1 MNTIQKLGLVLLTI
15 FSAFTNA
22 RTLEIERATDRGN
35 GSAQHIASNAIDGD
49 LDWSS
54 RWVAEGTPAN
64 LILDLGSIQYV
75 TDIGIAW
82 GKGKER
88 SYQFEVWGR
97 ENSNSAWIKVR
108 KSSNSKGNS
117 TNIESYPI
125 KAMDAQYIRIKV
137 RSNSAGNNESII
149 TEAELY
155 NGPSSGRSK
164 KSSKKPA
171 KSNASGVGSGISSK
185 NSYGELPIRRINDDR
200 TSDGSYPPYKA
211 IDGDTDWSSR
221 WSASNGGSAV
231 NLTVDLDEA
240 TNVKEV
246 GIAWGKGDSRSYTF
260 EIYARPETSGSW
272 TKIYSNTSTGK
283 SDSIEIY
290 DVKDITAEQIRI
302 KVRKNSIKSADMN
315 ITEVKVYGK
324 SELDNIAQF
333 KPAGSVLDSWDWSL
347 WDVRG
352 SNPII
357 GDTMVFDAL
366 ASKFV
371 TPKGHGWRH
380 ELKIKSKKRVSIQN
394 AYEDFKANVQVNSS
408 AGAKTLITQY
418 YAAGKG
424 TIMKLYVSDFKE
436 KGLKDGIA
444 GNGIFDV
451 YVELVEDD
459 VSGAKTKKSLGT
471 LVSGDA
477 FDFSIVVVNGYL
489 AVNAFG
495 ESASSIVTDDAL
507 SYMTFGNY
515 LQAQSIK
522 SGKYVKNP
530 KEYGK
535 FYKNAGITTS
545 KLVFRELSYTRT
557 VE

>member
-22 RTLEIERATDRGN
+22 KTLEIERATDRGN
-35 GSAQHIASNAIDGD
+35 GTRDHIASNVIDGD

-54 RWVAEGTPAN
+54 RWVAKGAPAN
-64 LILDLGSIQYV
+64 LILDLGRVQYV
-75 TDIGIAW
+75 TNVGVAW

-88 SYQFEVWGR
+88 SYNFEIWAR
-97 ENSNSAWIKVR
+97 ESSNTAWIKVR
-108 KSSNSKGNS
+108 KRSNSTGKS

-125 KAMDAQYIRIKV
+125 QAIDAQYIRIKV
-137 RSNSAGNNESII
+137 HSNSVGNEESII

-155 NGPSSGRSK
+155 NGPSSGRPK
-164 KSSKKPA
+164 KRAKKVA

-200 TSDGSYPPYKA
+200 TRDNDHPPYKA

-246 GIAWGKGDSRSYTF
+246 GVAWGKGDSRSYTF

-290 DVKDITAEQIRI
+290 DVKDIAAEQIRI
-302 KVRKNSIKSADMN
+302 KVRSNSIKSADMN

-324 SELDNIAQF
+324 SELENVAQF
-333 KPAGSVLDSWDWSL
+333 IPASSVLDSWDWSL

-357 GDTMVFDAL
+357 GDAMVFDAL

-408 AGAKTLITQY
+408 PGAKTLITQY

-477 FDFSIVVVNGYL
+477 FDLSIVVVNGYL

-545 KLVFRELSYTRT
+545 KLIFRELSYTRT